1 MGYRSDV
8 QALIYPQSG
17 DQNLL
22 EYDKLKLL
30 FGTTFEDVF
39 EAWGEDYF
47 SWDDKHRVLKFSAN
61 LVKWY
66 DSFPEVGKLVSF
78 LADVQELGYEFEFIR
93 IGEEDDD
100 IETDSTGD
108 ANGYMYV
115 SRTIEVSF

>member
-8 QALIYPQSG
+8 QALVYPANG
-17 DQNLL
+17 DTNLL

-30 FGTTFEDVF
+30 FGTTFADVF
-39 EAWGEDYF
+39 TAWGEDYF

-61 LVKWY
+61 SVKWY

-108 ANGYMYV
+108 ANGFMYV